1 VVISVFAEALALSL
15 VGAGLGALAAWLFF
29 DGNVINSSAGGGG
42 ISQLVFTLALT
53 PALVSLG
60 IIWACVIGLVGGLF
74 PALRAARLPVAQ
86 ALRAV

>member
-1 VVISVFAEALALSL
+1 V
-15 VGAGLGALAAWLFF
+15 
-29 DGNVINSSAGGGG
+29 
-42 ISQLVFTLALT
+42 LT

-74 PALRAARLPVAQ
+74 PALHAARLPVAQ